1 MKTPV
6 TDMDSYHSW
15 QQS

>member
-1 MKTPV
+1 MKKPV